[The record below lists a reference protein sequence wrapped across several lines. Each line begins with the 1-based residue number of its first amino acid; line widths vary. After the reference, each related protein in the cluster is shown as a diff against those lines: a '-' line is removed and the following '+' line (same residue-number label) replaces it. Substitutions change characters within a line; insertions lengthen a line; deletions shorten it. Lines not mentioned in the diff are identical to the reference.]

1 MQIKETIKNPIV
13 SFAII
18 IIISFFIYINAKKS
32 GDNYRSNILKNPSVT
47 SGTVTG
53 VDLKGRLGNF
63 IEYHFSYDGNFFSS
77 DGNAHKEYSSL
88 RNFII
93 NKNFPVVFD
102 SLNPN
107 YNMILILPED
117 FKSYNIPFPDSLKWV
132 LNYIK

>member
-1 MQIKETIKNPIV
+1 MPIKQTIKFPIV
-13 SFAII
+13 SFVII
-18 IIISFFIYINAKKS
+18 IIISIFIYISGKES
-32 GDNYRSNILKNPSVT
+32 GDNYRSNILKNPSLT

-63 IEYHFSYDGNFFSS
+63 IEYHFSYGGNLYSS
-77 DGNAHKEYSSL
+77 DGNAHKEYASL

-93 NKNFPVVFD
+93 NKKFPVVFD
-102 SLNPN
+102 SVNPN

-117 FKSYNIPFPDSLKWV
+117 FKNYNIPFPDSLKWV